1 MPNGFYS
8 DNLVEHIS
16 KFVGEVV
23 TIFATCGGQSGCGF
37 TGVVLAVNPCFV
49 RLITSIP
56 ERSAPSCALGNDC
69 GGRCSLRRRD
79 CDDRRGNELGSV
91 TDIPIDRIAAFVHNA
106 V

>member
-1 MPNGFYS
+1 MSNGFYS
-8 DNLVEHIS
+8 ESLVEHIS

-49 RLITSIP
+49 RLITNIP
-56 ERSAPSCALGNDC
+56 EMAAPSCALGNDC
-69 GGRCSLRRRD
+69 CNGLKGRNRCNNNGRGGV
-79 CDDRRGNELGSV
+79 GSV
-91 TDIPIDRIAAFVHNA
+91 TDIPVDRIAAFVHNA